1 MLTQIDH
8 AKNGELTAEMQQV
21 AVQENM
27 DPDTVLSHIARGS
40 LVIMTRQDNP
50 PVAIGEGAT
59 TKINVNLG
67 SSAASIDTSSEIE
80 KARIAEKYGAD
91 TITDLSMGGDIQQ
104 IRKAIIEN
112 TTLPLT
118 TVPVYQA
125 VVECGLKK
133 VTSSD
138 ILSYLRSQIAE
149 GISSVVLH
157 CVEKQ
162 MLEEVK
168 GSGRL
173 MGMVSKGGSFTS
185 VFMLGSDCENPFL
198 ENFDEVMEI
207 LRDKDVVLSL
217 GNTMRSGCIHD
228 RPDKAQLMEMENNAA
243 LAKRANEQGI
253 QVIIEGMGGH
263 VAAASIPE
271 YVGTYRSKSCHP
283 LFVAGP
289 LPTDIALGYDHVA
302 GAIGAS
308 MASGAGADYLCYIT
322 PSEHLSLPTPD
333 QVREGLVAFKI
344 AAHVGDSIKY
354 GMAEKDRLLAK
365 RRASF
370 DWEGQMELAFDQDR
384 PRDFCPMEGP
394 CSMCGEYCA
403 IQIMGEYLA
412 EGE

>member
-21 AVQENM
+21 AVKENM
-27 DPDTVLSHIARGS
+27 DPDTVLSHVKEGS
-40 LVIMTRQDNP
+40 LVIMTRQGDP
-50 PVAIGEGAT
+50 PVAIGKGAT

-67 SSAASIDTSSEIE
+67 SSAASIDPSSEIE

-91 TITDLSMGGDIQQ
+91 TITDLSMGGDIPQ

-125 VVECGLKK
+125 AVECGLKN
-133 VTSSD
+133 VTSDD
-138 ILSYLRSQIAE
+138 ILSYLRSHVAE

-157 CVEKQ
+157 CVERK

-185 VFMLGSDCENPFL
+185 VFMLGSGCENPFL
-198 ENFDEVMEI
+198 ENFDKVMEI

-289 LPTDIALGYDHVA
+289 LPTDVALGYDHVA

-344 AAHVGDSIKY
+344 AAHIGDSMKY

-370 DWEGQMELAFDQDR
+370 DWEGQMELAFDPDR

-403 IQIMGEYLA
+403 IQIMEEYLA

>member
-21 AVQENM
+21 AVKENM
-27 DPDTVLSHIARGS
+27 DPDTVLSHVKEGS
-40 LVIMTRQDNP
+40 LVIMTRQGDP
-50 PVAIGEGAT
+50 PVAIGKGAT

-67 SSAASIDTSSEIE
+67 SSAASIDPSSEIE

-91 TITDLSMGGDIQQ
+91 TITDLSMGGDIPQ

-125 VVECGLKK
+125 AVECGLKN
-133 VTSSD
+133 VTSDD
-138 ILSYLRSQIAE
+138 ILSYLRSHVAE

-157 CVEKQ
+157 CVERK

-185 VFMLGSDCENPFL
+185 VFMLGSGCENPFL
-198 ENFDEVMEI
+198 ENFDKVMEI

-289 LPTDIALGYDHVA
+289 LPTDVALGYDHVA

-344 AAHVGDSIKY
+344 AAHIGDSMKY

-370 DWEGQMELAFDQDR
+370 DWEGQMELAFDSDR

>member
-1 MLTQIDH
+1 
-8 AKNGELTAEMQQV
+8 
-21 AVQENM
+21 
-27 DPDTVLSHIARGS
+27 
-40 LVIMTRQDNP
+40 
-50 PVAIGEGAT
+50 
-59 TKINVNLG
+59 
-67 SSAASIDTSSEIE
+67 
-80 KARIAEKYGAD
+80 
-91 TITDLSMGGDIQQ
+91 
-104 IRKAIIEN
+104 
-112 TTLPLT
+112 
-118 TVPVYQA
+118 
-125 VVECGLKK
+125 
-133 VTSSD
+133 
-138 ILSYLRSQIAE
+138 
-149 GISSVVLH
+149 
-157 CVEKQ
+157 
-162 MLEEVK
+162 
-168 GSGRL
+168 
-173 MGMVSKGGSFTS
+173 
-185 VFMLGSDCENPFL
+185 MLGSGCENPFL
-198 ENFDEVMEI
+198 ENFDKVMEI

-289 LPTDIALGYDHVA
+289 LPTDVALGYDHVA

-344 AAHVGDSIKY
+344 AAHIGDSMKY

-370 DWEGQMELAFDQDR
+370 DWEGQMELAFDPDR

-403 IQIMGEYLA
+403 IQIMEEYLA